1 MTRSATATSSRP
13 LMRALGGK
21 LVLGMI
27 LADIRNS
34 EFIDLMIQD
43 PVFADMLAGGDDDT
57 AVSAHS
63 HDHAH
68 DHHEHAHSHSQG
80 HSHSHDAAEHSHS
93 HSDSDGEPAAP
104 SPANPKPKA
113 SHTAR
118 DNQQDKVR
126 STLRSFVRDW
136 TKEGASEREAC
147 YKPLLEA
154 LEAHFPDVSTRGEKK
169 VLVPGCGL
177 GRLAMEIAA
186 RGFWAQGNEFSTYML
201 IASHFALNQTTTAE
215 EHILFPYLHSWSN
228 HQSTGNH
235 LLRSV
240 RVPDVVPADILA
252 GITPGNFS
260 LVAGDFEEIYGPT
273 HWFTPQSSGSESD
286 DEEAGRVNQR
296 GRWSA
301 VVTCFFIDTAR
312 SVLNYMRIIH
322 GLLEDGGVWI
332 NVGELGMGSA
342 WVMDESGQLWGV
354 VPLDEVKELAGL
366 VGFDIKVS

>member
-1 MTRSATATSSRP
+1 
-13 LMRALGGK
+13 MRVLGGK
-21 LVLGMI
+21 LVLGMS
-27 LADIRNS
+27 LADTRNS

-57 AVSAHS
+57 AASAHS
-63 HDHAH
+63 HDH
-68 DHHEHAHSHSQG
+68 HEHTHSHSQG

-154 LEAHFPDVSTRGEKK
+154 LEAHFPEVSTRGEKK

-201 IASHFALNQTTTAE
+201 IASHFALNQ
-215 EHILFPYLHSWSN
+215 
-228 HQSTGNH
+228 
-235 LLRSV
+235 
-240 RVPDVVPADILA
+240 
-252 GITPGNFS
+252 
-260 LVAGDFEEIYGPT
+260 
-273 HWFTPQSSGSESD
+273 
-286 DEEAGRVNQR
+286 
-296 GRWSA
+296 
-301 VVTCFFIDTAR
+301 
-312 SVLNYMRIIH
+312 
-322 GLLEDGGVWI
+322 
-332 NVGELGMGSA
+332 
-342 WVMDESGQLWGV
+342 
-354 VPLDEVKELAGL
+354 
-366 VGFDIKVS
+366 